1 MADSLS
7 APVEGKISVQVCYAT
22 SLREYLQ
29 ELTVEQGCTIEQA
42 IRQSGVLEAI
52 PGIDLA
58 LQPVGLYGKK
68 KPLDTVLRAR
78 DRIEIYRP
86 LVADPKES
94 RRKRAEK
101 KAQPL

>member
-1 MADSLS
+1 MA
-7 APVEGKISVQVCYAT
+7 EKIHVQICYA
-22 SLREYLQ
+22 SDLHAFFRDV
-29 ELTVEQGCTIEQA
+29 TVEQGTTIEQA
-42 IRQSGVLEAI
+42 IVQSGILEII

-68 KPLDTVLRAR
+68 RPLDTVLRER

-94 RRKRAEK
+94 RRRRADK
-101 KAQPL
+101 KAA